1 VDLAAPAIAEPRIRR
16 VERVRG
22 LPRSLVVGIVLAA
35 TLVLIALLGPR
46 IVPNSPT
53 ALNLKEAL
61 RPPSAEHLFGT
72 DNFGRDVLARIVH
85 GAIIDLEF
93 GLFSVVPTFIAG
105 VLLGLWAG
113 THRRFDTFLM
123 RLLDLVVAFPFLV
136 MIIAIVAFLGPGPIN
151 FYIAVFFFGWA
162 SYSRMVRNQ
171 VLVVSRL
178 NYVAA
183 VNVLGLTPVRVLL
196 RHIMPNVIVQ
206 PVLMA
211 TTNFIAFVLIG
222 SALGYLGLGVQPP
235 TPEWG
240 VMIAGG
246 KDFLAQAPWISIFP
260 GLAILLVSTTFILLG
275 DGLSDVLRPEVAHR

>member
-1 VDLAAPAIAEPRIRR
+1 LIA
-16 VERVRG
+16 G
-22 LPRSLVVGIVLAA
+22 LVLAV
-35 TLVLIALLGPR
+35 TLVLIALVGPHLM
-46 IVPNSPT
+46 PSNPT
-53 ALNLKEAL
+53 ALNLREAL
-61 RPPSAEHLFGT
+61 RPPSAAHVLGT
-72 DNFGRDVLARIVH
+72 DNFGRDILARIVY
-85 GAIIDLEF
+85 GAGIDLQF
-93 GLFSVVPTFIAG
+93 GLFAVAPTFTAG

-113 THRRFDTFLM
+113 THRRFDVFLM

-136 MIIAIVAFLGPGPIN
+136 MIIAIVAFLGPGPFN

-183 VNVLGLTPVRVLL
+183 VNVLGLPPVRILL
-196 RHIMPNVIVQ
+196 RHIMPNVIIQ

-275 DGLSDVLRPEVAHR
+275 DGLSDVLRPEVANR

>member
-1 VDLAAPAIAEPRIRR
+1 MDLAAPALAEPRIRR
-16 VERVRG
+16 AARIRG
-22 LPRSLVVGIVLAA
+22 LPRSLVAGLVLAA
-35 TLVLIALLGPR
+35 TLVLIALVGPH
-46 IVPNSPT
+46 IVPNNPI
-53 ALNLKEAL
+53 ALNLREAL
-61 RPPSAEHLFGT
+61 RPPSPAHPLGT

-85 GAIIDLEF
+85 GAVIDLEF
-93 GLFSVVPTFIAG
+93 GLFSVAPTFTAG

-113 THRRFDTFLM
+113 THRRFDIFLM

-136 MIIAIVAFLGPGPIN
+136 MIIAIVAFLGPGPVN

-178 NYVAA
+178 DYIAA
-183 VNVLGLTPVRVLL
+183 VNVLGLPPARVLL
-196 RHIMPNVIVQ
+196 GHILPNVIIQ

-240 VMIAGG
+240 VMIAQG
-246 KDFLAQAPWISIFP
+246 KDFLAQAPWITIFP

-275 DGLSDVLRPEVAHR
+275 DGLSDVLRPEVAQR